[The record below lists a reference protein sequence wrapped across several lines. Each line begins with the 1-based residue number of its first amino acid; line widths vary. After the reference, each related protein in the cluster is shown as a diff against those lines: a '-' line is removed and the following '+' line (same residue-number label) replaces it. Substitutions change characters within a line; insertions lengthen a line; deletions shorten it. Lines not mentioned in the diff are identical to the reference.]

1 MGTGSRVGGEIA
13 DRWLGWG
20 EKKNKRGKERKWKKK
35 GKRISDWNESLENK
49 IKQVQFPRK
58 IHKGCLGHK
67 EVE

>member
-1 MGTGSRVGGEIA
+1 VG
-13 DRWLGWG
+13 R
-20 EKKNKRGKERKWKKK
+20 KKEQERKREKMEKKK

-58 IHKGCLGHK
+58 FHKGCLGHK